1 MDNNEK
7 ELLKR
12 EWLDFAEQSVIGS
25 KLDIS
30 QKSGFMTTNITKD
43 TIDKMLKSPYENYKQ
58 LQSCSRLFMT
68 KEGIYFRL
76 IKALSTILT
85 YDCVLY
91 PLIDPSQVKKNKKK
105 IQESYSLASLYIEK
119 LKIKQNAIRFCEDFL
134 IDGEAY
140 YYKIEDSSGII
151 YQKIDNEY
159 CLPYQC
165 INDVW
170 KYVIDCSKLVSVQNL
185 NIYPMEIQK
194 AIEEFK
200 INKDSDKFILKQY
213 YLVKEGFCFTTL
225 DKARHNI
232 PPFSFLFSD
241 LISLED
247 KKELK
252 DKIDRIN
259 NTKMI
264 HNKIDTSNPETMVD
278 PSVAKKYNQA
288 VKNNLNA
295 RNLEDGIF
303 TITNPFE
310 AQILNLNTKD
320 SSTEHLVPSSVSRVF
335 SDAGISEMLF
345 NSGTSTEGLKKS
357 FQITA
362 SLMVNMFLHRYEAY
376 INYELKN
383 SRTSI
388 TMICKILD
396 TNQDNK
402 DSVNKN
408 AKDSLASGG
417 SRLHYLATC
426 GYTPLEG
433 MNLLSMEQSMGID
446 KLFVPIQTSYTQ
458 SGKNSDKKGKPS
470 SEEMTENG
478 QEVSEITDKQK
489 EIG

>member
-1 MDNNEK
+1 MDNNDK
-7 ELLKR
+7 ELIKR
-12 EWLDFAEQSVIGS
+12 EWLEFAEQSVIGS
-25 KLDIS
+25 KLDVS
-30 QKSGFMTTNITKD
+30 QKSGFMSTNITKD
-43 TIDKMLKSPYENYKQ
+43 TIDKMLKSPFENYKQ

-76 IKALSTILT
+76 IKSLSTILT
-85 YDCVLY
+85 YDNIIY
-91 PLIDPSQVKKNKKK
+91 PLIDPSQNKKFKKK
-105 IQESYSLASLYIEK
+105 IQESYSMASLYIEK
-119 LKIKQNAIRFCEDFL
+119 LKIKQNAIRFSEDFL

-140 YYKIEDSSGII
+140 YYKIEDSTGII
-151 YQKIDNEY
+151 YQKIDNDY

-165 INDVW
+165 VNDVW
-170 KYVIDCSKLVSVQNL
+170 KYVVDCSKLVSVKNL
-185 NIYPMEIQK
+185 NTYPMEIQQ

-200 INKDSDKFILKQY
+200 VNKDSDTFILGQY
-213 YLVKEGFCFTTL
+213 YLVKNGFCFTTL
-225 DKARHNI
+225 DKAKHNI

-264 HNKIDTSNPETMVD
+264 HNKIDTSNPETTIE
-278 PSVAKKYNQA
+278 PAIAKKYNQA
-288 VKNNLNA
+288 VKNNLSS

-303 TITNPFE
+303 TITNPFD

-320 SSTEHLVPSSVSRVF
+320 SSTENLVKNSVSRIF
-335 SDAGISEMLF
+335 DGIGISEMLF

-357 FQITA
+357 FQNTA
-362 SLMVNMFLHRYEAY
+362 SLMVNMFLYRYQAY
-376 INYELKN
+376 INYELSN
-383 SRTSI
+383 VRTPV
-388 TMICKILD
+388 TMLCMILD

-402 DSVNKN
+402 ESVNKN

-426 GYTPLEG
+426 GYSPLQG
-433 MNLLSMEQSMGID
+433 INLLNMEQAMGLD

-458 SGKNSDKKGKPS
+458 SNKGKAGKPS
-470 SEEMTENG
+470 AEEMSDKG
-478 QEVSEITDKQK
+478 QEISEITDKQK
-489 EIG
+489 ENG